1 MGGSMIWPSFFYSDK
16 SKKLIFY
23 SRLSNV
29 LKSYSILSKKGVCVN
44 RVKNP
49 FIDDSIVSKGDYCPR
64 KEVEEKILKKLE
76 SGHNLALIGDRRI
89 GKTSTAHH
97 VIDGM
102 KGYYKVDIDLYHI
115 TGPSDLAESIIDA
128 CMKALSQVWDG
139 KKVLDLASRFTPKV
153 DITESG
159 VSFGVG
165 TKGQEY
171 KKTLN
176 VAFEFL
182 NETVKRTKG
191 KMIVLFDEFQAIKEV
206 ENGEAILKYM
216 RGKIQKMTRVPF
228 MYVGSIRH
236 EMDHIFRDQS
246 SAFFKQAEIIYFE
259 HIEADIF
266 YKFIQTRFKKKKI
279 VIEKNTYNHLY
290 KTCYGITGDIQT
302 FCRVAFDSLPEG
314 TLLDTEVFFVVLE
327 IIYKNEQ
334 KYFKKILDEKELTKI
349 QKNLLTQLAGT
360 QEKNDIKLFGKDFQK
375 TIGVKSPGAVTNAL
389 NALEKKEY
397 IYKPNGQYYFTN
409 PFFKEWILDY
419 RYFIRTT
426 AGNLTA
432 SSPFAGT
439 RIDFGYRQ
447 RLNAKSKLNS

>member
-1 MGGSMIWPSFFYSDK
+1 
-16 SKKLIFY
+16 
-23 SRLSNV
+23 
-29 LKSYSILSKKGVCVN
+29 VN
-44 RVKNP
+44 RAKNP

-115 TGPSDLAESIIDA
+115 TEPSDIAESIIDA
-128 CMKALSQVWDG
+128 CMKVLSHVWDG
-139 KKVLDLASRFTPKV
+139 KKVLDLASRLTPKF

-191 KMIVLFDEFQAIKEV
+191 KVVILFDEFQAIKEV

-216 RGKIQKMTRVPF
+216 RGKIQKITRIPF

-246 SAFFKQAEIIYFE
+246 SPFFKQAEIIYFE

-266 YKFIQTRFKKKKI
+266 YKFISTRFKKKKI
-279 VIEKNTYNHLY
+279 ILEQDAYDYLY
-290 KTCYGITGDIQT
+290 QICYGVTGDIQT

-314 TLLDTEVFFVVLE
+314 THLNIEAFFVVLE

-334 KYFKKILDEKELTKI
+334 KYFKNILDGKELTKV
-349 QKNLLTQLAGT
+349 QKNLIVQLAGA
-360 QEKNDIKLFGKDFQK
+360 QEQNDIKFFGKAFQK

-397 IYKPNGQYYFTN
+397 IYKPNGQYYFAN

-419 RYFIRTT
+419 RYLIQAT

-432 SSPFAGT
+432 GSPIANT
-439 RIDFGYRQ
+439 RIGFGYRQ
-447 RLNAKSKLNS
+447 RLISGS